1 MSEQKFEIEKSQD
14 NLFMCFICQTKF
26 DKYGLETHYM
36 ETHNDVQN
44 ENLNKSESF
53 DKSLESGKLRTHI
66 KTVHKGQKDF
76 KCDPC
81 GKSFTSAGYLRK
93 HIKTIHEVQ
102 KNFKCDSCGKSF
114 TQASNLMKTIH
125 VDQRY
130 FKCDSCG

>member
-1 MSEQKFEIEKSQD
+1 MNEQKFEIEKSQD

-66 KTVHKGQKDF
+66 KTVHEGQKDF
-76 KCDPC
+76 KCDSG
-81 GKSFTSAGYLRK
+81 GKSFAEAGSLRK
-93 HIKTIHEVQ
+93 HIKTGHGRNHVHLTEWFGFVNRHLWLG
-102 KNFKCDSCGKSF
+102 NFGKH
-114 TQASNLMKTIH
+114 N
-125 VDQRY
+125 
-130 FKCDSCG
+130 